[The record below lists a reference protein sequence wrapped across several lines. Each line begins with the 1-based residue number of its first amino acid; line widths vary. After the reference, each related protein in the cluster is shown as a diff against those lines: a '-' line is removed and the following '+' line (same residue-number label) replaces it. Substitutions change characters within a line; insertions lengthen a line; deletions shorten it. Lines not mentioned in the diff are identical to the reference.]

1 MLTEVKLKSLKPRE
15 SLYRIADGN
24 GLCIEVTPSGSKLWR
39 YRYRH
44 ANKATMVSLGA
55 WPEVTLATAR
65 QKLLQARSTLS
76 AGVAPAAARQASK
89 ARAVDAAA
97 NTFGAIAL
105 EWFGKQSAGMSEATR
120 KKTRLHLSL
129 PRPLIPGALPRIRPL
144 IPAGFSTRPIREL
157 GAPDVLAVLRPIE
170 KRGTMETLHRVH
182 QRIGQVFRYA
192 IATGRADRDPAADLK
207 GALAPIIRTSRAA
220 ITKPHEIGLLLRA
233 LDSYS
238 GTPATR
244 AALRLAPLL
253 FVRPVELRT
262 MEWKELD
269 FAAGEWHIPAAK
281 MKMRDAHTVPL
292 SDQVIEILTALQA
305 HTGKHKY
312 VFPGGRPA
320 EKSPKP
326 LSDAAIN
333 KALRTLGYDNKTMTG
348 HGFRA
353 MASTRLNE
361 MGWKPDVIERQLAH
375 VERNA
380 VRAAYNRASYMQERH
395 DMMQQWADYLDGL
408 RADPNKVVSI
418 NRGKKKTNANQ

>member
-1 MLTEVKLKSLKPRE
+1 MVLTEVKLKSLRPRD
-15 SLYRIADGN
+15 SLYRVADAN
-24 GLCIEVTPSGSKLWR
+24 GLCVEITPTGSKLWR

-55 WPEVTLATAR
+55 WPEVTLAQAR
-65 QKLLQARSTLS
+65 EKLRQARSTLS
-76 AGVAPAAARQASK
+76 TGVAPAAARQASK
-89 ARAVDAAA
+89 ARAVHAAT

-105 EWFGKQSAGMSEATR
+105 EWFNKQSAGMSEATK

-129 PRPLIPGALPRIRPL
+129 PRPLIPGALARNRPL
-144 IPAGFSTRPIREL
+144 IPAAFSARPIREL
-157 GAPDVLAVLRPIE
+157 AAPDVLAILRPIE
-170 KRGTMETLHRVH
+170 NRGTMETLHRVH
-182 QRIGQVFRYA
+182 QRVSQVFRYA

-220 ITKPHEIGLLLRA
+220 ITEPNQIGELLRA
-233 LDSYS
+233 LDSYT
-238 GTPATR
+238 GTPSTR

-253 FVRPVELRT
+253 FVRPVELRM

-269 FAAGEWHIPAAK
+269 FVSGEWRIPASK

-292 SDQVIEILTALQA
+292 SDQAIEILTMLQA
-305 HTGKHKY
+305 QSGKHRY

-320 EKSPKP
+320 EKYAKP
-326 LSDAAIN
+326 LSDAVIN

-361 MGWKPDVIERQLAH
+361 MGWKPDIIERQLAH

-380 VRAAYNRASYMQERH
+380 VRAAYNRATYMQERH
-395 DMMQQWADYLDGL
+395 EMMQAWADYLDGL
-408 RADPNKVVSI
+408 RTSSNKVVAI
-418 NRGKKKTNANQ
+418 NRRSKIAVT